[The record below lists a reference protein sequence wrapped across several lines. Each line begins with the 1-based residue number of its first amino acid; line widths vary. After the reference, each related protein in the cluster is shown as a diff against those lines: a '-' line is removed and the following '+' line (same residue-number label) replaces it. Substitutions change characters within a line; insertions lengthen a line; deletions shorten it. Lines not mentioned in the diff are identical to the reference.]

1 MPKVTK
7 TNLNRTVKCNVCS
20 GWFKR
25 QGMQKHF
32 KAKHFNALGIGQKMK
47 LDNLYRECNLGKLD
61 IIVKIKGLCDRNEKK
76 SNSRVHGGI
85 QTQWTY
91 GFRSLSQTHFTQLR
105 HVYRNDMFIS
115 HLYTAAVR
123 TSAKHT
129 DETREVACKF
139 LE

>member
-32 KAKHFNALGIGQKMK
+32 KAKHFNALGIGQKMR

-61 IIVKIKGLCDRNEKK
+61 TIVKIKGLCDRNEK
-76 SNSRVHGGI
+76 NP
-85 QTQWTY
+85 TP
-91 GFRSLSQTHFTQLR
+91 GFMVAYKLNGPMDFEA
-105 HVYRNDMFIS
+105 YPE
-115 HLYTAAVR
+115 R
-123 TSAKHT
+123 T
-129 DETREVACKF
+129 
-139 LE
+139 LPN